1 MIVLVLVFAGRHAP
15 YLTLD
20 FNAPAVFAPQRLVYT
35 ANSVAI
41 ITHIAACMVALVI
54 GPLQFMTRLR
64 KRRFLNIHRWMGRL
78 YLIGSA
84 SGFYMA
90 WLSFGELAAHLSFGS
105 LAVWWFTT
113 GLMAYRHI
121 RAGHIEAHRQWMIR
135 SYAMTFAAVTL
146 RLWLLLFIFGFR
158 VAYEEAFVAVSWVC
172 WIWNIPAAE
181 WLISASRAEHSVSA
195 SPEPAV
201 V

>member
-1 MIVLVLVFAGRHAP
+1 
-15 YLTLD
+15 
-20 FNAPAVFAPQRLVYT
+20 
-35 ANSVAI
+35 VAI

-54 GPLQFMTRLR
+54 GPLQFLTRLR

-146 RLWLLLFIFGFR
+146 RLWLPLFIFGFR

-181 WLISASRAEHSVSA
+181 WLISASRASHRKAEHSVSA